1 MKVCQDRPEMVDAL
15 LCLQLGLG
23 LQFLFERADVLKPGW
38 KEKRLCS
45 TSVRSWARL
54 ENIIRTVNKVG
65 AIVVAPG

>member
-1 MKVCQDRPEMVDAL
+1 MKVCQDRPEMADAL
-15 LCLQLGLG
+15 LCLQLCLG
-23 LQFLFERADVLKPGW
+23 LQFLFERADVLISGW
-38 KEKRLCS
+38 KKRLCS